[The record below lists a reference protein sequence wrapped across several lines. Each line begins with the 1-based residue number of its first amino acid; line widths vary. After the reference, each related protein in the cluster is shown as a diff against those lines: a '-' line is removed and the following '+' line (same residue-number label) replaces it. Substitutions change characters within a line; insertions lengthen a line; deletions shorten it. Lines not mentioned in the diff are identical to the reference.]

1 MIGKS
6 PVKFFE
12 AGGGAADAAQ
22 RNMLA
27 LADVEYLITA
37 EIRLTKRAEKPKENL
52 GKYIDELRRRASRGK
67 CFHRPVLGCR
77 EFACHFAPL
86 DGTEKSLEW
95 NQAVGLMLY
104 DIQFGRDGKNH
115 PGFFE
120 AVIHNGSLHC
130 DAMSANADGEPAIKI
145 HGWNQ
150 EEAYV

>member
-37 EIRLTKRAEKPKENL
+37 EIRLTKRAEKPKDNL

-86 DGTEKSLEW
+86 DGTEKSLEACTTCV
-95 NQAVGLMLY
+95 N
-104 DIQFGRDGKNH
+104 
-115 PGFFE
+115 
-120 AVIHNGSLHC
+120 
-130 DAMSANADGEPAIKI
+130 EPNKFP
-145 HGWNQ
+145 
-150 EEAYV
+150 